1 VVRVDFSLSPD
12 LQPGT
17 QVPSIGQS
25 WPSAW
30 DSSPSLSQFR
40 PLDGTVKTQ
49 SLPVPSSP
57 IQSHVWPCHVA
68 VVTLILMPN
77 MPKTECIARI
87 RRKPTDNVRWCV
99 HNKCQQVDLRQ
110 YWVVFLPIFP
120 ASPGLPPGTQVPVPG
135 SPGLRPGTPVPV
147 YPSPG
152 VRPALPRPSPIQSQ
166 PLAGASGPSPGLRPS
181 DWRPVSVRSGT
192 VCGLGTGPP
201 PWQSR
206 RRTSTR
212 WDRAWLRC

>member
-1 VVRVDFSLSPD
+1 
-12 LQPGT
+12 
-17 QVPSIGQS
+17 
-25 WPSAW
+25 
-30 DSSPSLSQFR
+30 
-40 PLDGTVKTQ
+40 
-49 SLPVPSSP
+49 
-57 IQSHVWPCHVA
+57 
-68 VVTLILMPN
+68 MPN
-77 MPKTECIARI
+77 MPNTECIARI
-87 RRKPTDNVRWCV
+87 RRKPMDNVRWCV

-192 VCGLGTGPP
+192 VCGLAPPSPRPFPATTTTTRRNRQPPPAPLAWEGSTRGAPAWGPGPP
-201 PWQSR
+201 TPATRRSGR
-206 RRTSTR
+206 DGERPHGDPAGRRTSAR
-212 WDRAWLRC
+212 PPLALGARRRVSRLA